1 MIVWKVSD
9 GCGNV
14 SACTQVLTVRDGKA
28 PTPYCFA
35 DIVTVLMEGSESVS
49 IWATDFNLASTDNC
63 TAQDDLVYSFS
74 GESFVPSATFTCA
87 DIENGVAQVFD
98 LEMWVMDE
106 AGNQDFCMVQ
116 IEIQDNQNLCEDNF
130 NGIVA
135 IEGRIATEDEKEID
149 DVEVVIETFFPE
161 YPNIDSTDV
170 LGEYSFPTNP
180 ASYNYELT
188 ATRNT
193 SYLEGVSTLDLILI
207 QDHILSF
214 NEFNSP
220 YKVIAAD
227 INDDEKVSSI
237 DIVQLRKLVL
247 GVIDTIP
254 NRSWRFVDSDHE
266 FFDTQE
272 PFPFPEALEYDEV
285 LESIDHADFVA
296 VKIGDVNSSYN
307 PGFNGIGTADTRSD
321 DDYIITI
328 DIDATEMTDRD
339 IELIATQ
346 MRPEIYTGETTQIRD
361 LAIQWIDRSM
371 ITEYDLYQ
379 NEPNPFITETNIGFS
394 LGNDSDVTI
403 TIYDATGKV
412 FKTITGKY
420 NAGIH
425 SELISAEGLPASGVL
440 YYKLEA
446 GDYESVR
453 SMIKVE

>member
-1 MIVWKVSD
+1 MDYLVIVS
-9 GCGNV
+9 
-14 SACTQVLTVRDGKA
+14 L
-28 PTPYCFA
+28 
-35 DIVTVLMEGSESVS
+35 
-49 IWATDFNLASTDNC
+49 
-63 TAQDDLVYSFS
+63 
-74 GESFVPSATFTCA
+74 
-87 DIENGVAQVFD
+87 ENGVAQVFD

-321 DDYIITI
+321 DDYIINVSQV
-328 DIDATEMTDRD
+328 DLANDQLRLEFRASE
-339 IELIATQ
+339 
-346 MRPEIYTGETTQIRD
+346 TGVIKGLQTQISSRVD
-361 LAIQWIDRSM
+361 IITVQSGSM
-371 ITEYDLYQ
+371 ELNASNTYQ
-379 NEPNPFITETNIGFS
+379 
-394 LGNDSDVTI
+394 LTI